1 MLRNR
6 LKAGRTGKDS
16 AADQV
21 FCKHGSPG
29 FILNLHEID
38 IFEMALSCWLLSKRG

>member
-21 FCKHGSPG
+21 FCNMVPPVLS
-29 FILNLHEID
+29 LNLHEIN
-38 IFEMALSCWLLSKRG
+38 LKWLYLAGF